1 VEVIILRIEDI
12 FVTKDKVKFECPQ
25 CYWMF
30 NAERPNGFHPVAS
43 ISKPKENSLDGS
55 VIEELHDYRNPKC
68 RESFSIYW
76 FEPKR
81 FFDRA

>member
-1 VEVIILRIEDI
+1 MEKDI
-12 FVTKDKVKFECPQ
+12 VKLECPE

-30 NAERPNGFHPVAS
+30 EASRPNGFHPVAS
-43 ISKPKENSLDGS
+43 LSKPKMENIDGS
-55 VIEELHDYRNPKC
+55 VIEELHDCRNPKC

-81 FFDRA
+81 FFDRS

>member
-1 VEVIILRIEDI
+1 MF
-12 FVTKDKVKFECPQ
+12 FVTEDKVKLECPQ

-30 NAERPNGFHPVAS
+30 DAARPNGFHPVAS
-43 ISKPKENSLDGS
+43 LSKPMENSVDGS
-55 VIEELHDYRNPKC
+55 VINELHDCRNPKC
-68 RESFSIYW
+68 REALSIYW

>member
-1 VEVIILRIEDI
+1 MF
-12 FVTKDKVKFECPQ
+12 FVTKDKVKLECPQ

-30 NAERPNGFHPVAS
+30 DAVKPNSFHPVAS
-43 ISKPKENSLDGS
+43 LVKPKENSFDGS
-55 VIEELHDYRNPKC
+55 VVEELHYCRNPKC
-68 RESFSIYW
+68 RETFSIYG